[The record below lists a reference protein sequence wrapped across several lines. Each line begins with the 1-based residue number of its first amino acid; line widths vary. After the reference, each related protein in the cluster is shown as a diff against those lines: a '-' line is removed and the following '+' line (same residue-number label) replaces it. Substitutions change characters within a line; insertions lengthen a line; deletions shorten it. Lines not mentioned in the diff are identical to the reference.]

1 MLVFQA
7 MTTVIGATALVL
19 VLLAVGWLA
28 WTYNRLVGLRNR
40 LKAAWGDVDA
50 LLKRRADLIPNLVE
64 AVKGYVGHESR
75 TLSRV
80 TTARSNALMAGGAPD
95 NTSARAHAENQLT
108 SGVRQLFAVVEN
120 YPDLKASETF
130 LQLQSQLADTENDIA
145 SGRRY
150 YNAVVR
156 DFNTLRETFPNL
168 LIAGPL
174 GFQAGEYF
182 ELADLAEREAPV
194 ADVRIADAPPEVPT
208 DAPAEGP
215 PAEVS
220 GDG

>member
-1 MLVFQA
+1 MATILG
-7 MTTVIGATALVL
+7 VIALVL
-19 VLLAVGWLA
+19 VVLVVAWLA
-28 WTYNRLVGLRNR
+28 LTFNRLVALRNR
-40 LKAAWGDVDA
+40 LRAAWGDVDA
-50 LLKRRADLIPNLVE
+50 LLTRRADLIPTLVE

-75 TLSRV
+75 TLTRV

-120 YPDLKASETF
+120 YPDLKASESF
-130 LQLQSQLADTENDIA
+130 LQLQSQLAETENDIA

-168 LIAGPL
+168 LIAGPF
-174 GFQAGEYF
+174 GFDAGEYF

-194 ADVRIADAPPEVPT
+194 ADVRPEAGAADSRPEE
-208 DAPAEGP
+208 PAVDDGSGSPADVREEG
-215 PAEVS
+215 
-220 GDG
+220 

>member
-1 MLVFQA
+1 MSTLIG
-7 MTTVIGATALVL
+7 TVALAVVVL
-19 VLLAVGWLA
+19 VLGWLA
-28 WTYNRLVGLRNR
+28 WTYNRLIRLRNR

-64 AVKGYVGHESR
+64 AVRGYMGHEER

-80 TTARSNALMAGGAPD
+80 TTARANALMAGGTPD
-95 NTSARAHAENQLT
+95 NTAGRAHAENMLT
-108 SGVRQLFAVVEN
+108 SGMRQLFAVVED

-130 LQLQSQLADTENDIA
+130 LELQRQLAETENDIA

-156 DFNTLRETFPNL
+156 DLNTLRETFPNL

-174 GFQAGEYF
+174 GFRPGEYF
-182 ELADLAEREAPV
+182 ELADLAEREVPS
-194 ADVRIADAPPEVPT
+194 ADVRE
-208 DAPAEGP
+208 
-215 PAEVS
+215 
-220 GDG
+220 DG

>member
-1 MLVFQA
+1 
-7 MTTVIGATALVL
+7 MTTVIGAIA
-19 VLLAVGWLA
+19 LAVVILAMGWLA

-40 LKAAWGDVDA
+40 LRAAWGDVDA

-80 TTARSNALMAGGAPD
+80 TSARSNALMAGGAPE
-95 NTSARAHAENQLT
+95 NTAGRAHAENQLT

-130 LQLQSQLADTENDIA
+130 LQLQSQLAETENDIA

-174 GFQAGEYF
+174 GFDAGEYF

-194 ADVRIADAPPEVPT
+194 ADVRPEESPADERPEELPVDDPSAST
-208 DAPAEGP
+208 VDTREDA
-215 PAEVS
+215 
-220 GDG
+220 

>member
-1 MLVFQA
+1 MATVLGVIALILV
-7 MTTVIGATALVL
+7 V
-19 VLLAVGWLA
+19 LAVGWLA
-28 WTYNRLVGLRNR
+28 LTFNRLVGLRNR
-40 LKAAWGDVDA
+40 LRAAWGDVDA

-80 TTARSNALMAGGAPD
+80 TTARSNALMAGGTPD
-95 NTSARAHAENQLT
+95 NTAGRAHAENQLT
-108 SGVRQLFAVVEN
+108 SGVRQLIAVVEN
-120 YPDLKASETF
+120 YPELKASESF
-130 LQLQSQLADTENDIA
+130 LQLQSQLAETENDIA

-174 GFQAGEYF
+174 GFEAAEYF
-182 ELADLAEREAPV
+182 ELAEAAEREAPV
-194 ADVRIADAPPEVPT
+194 ADVRPEAPMADTRSE
-208 DAPAEGP
+208 EP
-215 PAEVS
+215 PADDRS
-220 GDG
+220 GSPVDTRGDT

>member
-1 MLVFQA
+1 M
-7 MTTVIGATALVL
+7 
-19 VLLAVGWLA
+19 
-28 WTYNRLVGLRNR
+28 
-40 LKAAWGDVDA
+40 
-50 LLKRRADLIPNLVE
+50 
-64 AVKGYVGHESR
+64 GHESR

-130 LQLQSQLADTENDIA
+130 LLLQSELAETENDIA

-168 LIAGPL
+168 LIARPF

-182 ELADLAEREAPV
+182 ELADLAEREAPS
-194 ADVRIADAPPEVPT
+194 ADVRE
-208 DAPAEGP
+208 
-215 PAEVS
+215 
-220 GDG
+220 DG